1 MAKFYIWTI
10 GCQMNK
16 ADSEYVAGYLE
27 QAGYSPTTMAEKAD
41 FILLNSCVVRQSAE
55 DKVIN
60 KLSSLKGLK
69 GKSPHTNIALT
80 GCLVD
85 SKVDELRRCF
95 PWVDLF
101 FRPQQWEIFLQ
112 WAESHGLTCPNGK
125 DFFVP
130 PHPPVTAF
138 IPIIQGCNSFCSYC
152 IVPYRRGR
160 ERSRDLEDICHQVQT
175 LVQRGVKEVTLLG
188 QSVDSY
194 GHDLASRPVLAD
206 LLAELNKTE
215 GLLRIRF
222 LTNHPKDMSQK
233 LIQAVAELE
242 KVCEHISLPIQAGD
256 NEILRAMRRGYT
268 IEQYQGLVTQ
278 IRSTIPG
285 VALSTDVIVGFPGE
299 TEEQFERTLDLLR
312 QIRFDRVHIAAY
324 SPRPGTI
331 ASRRLEDNVP
341 HEEKELRRI
350 KAEALQ
356 QCIAAEINASFLG
369 KTVEV
374 LVEGKK
380 KGKWQGRTR
389 GDKLVFFTNSTNL
402 LGQLVKVRIE
412 RTSPWALQGRILP
425 GSIIN

>member
-16 ADSEYVAGYLE
+16 ADSEFIAAYLE
-27 QAGYSPTTMAEKAD
+27 QAGYSPTPIAEEAD

-55 DKVIN
+55 NKVIN
-60 KLSSLKGLK
+60 RLSSLKRLK
-69 GKSPHTNIALT
+69 GKSPHATIALT

-85 SKVDELRRCF
+85 SEADELKRRF

-101 FRPQQWEIFLQ
+101 FRPQQWEIFFQ
-112 WAESHGLTCPNGK
+112 WAENHGLPCLDK
-125 DFFVP
+125 EDFYIP
-130 PHPPVTAF
+130 PHPTVTAF

-160 ERSRDLEDICHQVQT
+160 ERSRDLQDICHQVQT

-194 GHDLASRPVLAD
+194 GHDLASRPDLAD
-206 LLAELNKTE
+206 LLAELNE
-215 GLLRIRF
+215 IEELLRIRF
-222 LTNHPKDMSQK
+222 LTNHPKDMSHK

-256 NEILRAMRRGYT
+256 NEILRAMGRGYT
-268 IEQYQGLVTQ
+268 VEQYQGLVKQ

-299 TEEQFERTLDLLR
+299 TEEQFERTLNLLR

-341 HEEKELRRI
+341 SEEKELRHA

-356 QCIAAEINASFLG
+356 QCIATEINASFSG

-374 LVEGKK
+374 LVEGEK

-389 GDKLVFFTNSTNL
+389 GDKLVFFTDSTNL

-412 RTSPWALQGRILP
+412 RTSPWALQGRVY
-425 GSIIN
+425 